1 MRVLVVEDDKNLR
14 EQLSLGADRRGLHR
28 RYRRQRRGRPIPRRD
43 RTLRLAILDLGL
55 PKVDGL
61 TVLKAWRKDG
71 RTMPVL
77 ILSARDRWS
86 EKVEGLDLGANDYV
100 TKPFHMAEL
109 LARVRANVRRQTDH
123 QSSVLEVG
131 DLRLNAATGQVTVN
145 GAPVKLTAY
154 QYKVLD
160 YLMHHAGR
168 IVSRTELTEKIY
180 SQDHERDSNTIEVFI
195 GILRRK
201 IGTRPH
207 HHRKGLGLSPGRSR
221 GTAVSAGAGGRP

>member
-14 EQLSLGADRRGLHR
+14 EQLQSALSDAGYTVDVAGDGEEGQFLGETEPYD
-28 RYRRQRRGRPIPRRD
+28 
-43 RTLRLAILDLGL
+43 LAILDLGL

-61 TVLKAWRKDG
+61 SVLKAWRKQG
-71 RTMPVL
+71 RGHPVL

-109 LARVRANVRRQTDH
+109 LARVRANVRRQTEH
-123 QSSVLEVG
+123 TSSVIEVG
-131 DLRLNAATGQVTVN
+131 DLALNSATGQVTVN

-180 SQDHERDSNTIEVFI
+180 AQDHERDSNTIEVFI

-201 IGTRPH
+201 IGTDRIVTE
-207 HHRKGLGLSPGRSR
+207 KGLGYRLVNP
-221 GTAVSAGAGGRP
+221 ADQQ

>member
-14 EQLSLGADRRGLHR
+14 EQLSAALGDAGYTVDVAEDGEEGQFLGETEP
-28 RYRRQRRGRPIPRRD
+28 YD
-43 RTLRLAILDLGL
+43 LAILDLGL
-55 PKVDGL
+55 PKVDGISI
-61 TVLKAWRKDG
+61 LKAWRKQDI
-71 RTMPVL
+71 TTPVL

-86 EKVEGLDLGANDYV
+86 EKVEGLDVGANDYV

-109 LARVRANVRRQTDH
+109 LARVRAHVRKTTDH
-123 QSSVLEVG
+123 KTSVLEVG
-131 DLRLNAATGQVTVN
+131 DLRLNSATGQVTVN
-145 GAPVKLTAY
+145 GAPIKLTAY

-168 IVSRTELTEKIY
+168 IVSRAELTEKIY

-201 IGTRPH
+201 IGTNRIITE
-207 HHRKGLGLSPGRSR
+207 KGLGYRLIDP
-221 GTAVSAGAGGRP
+221 AAQA

>member
-14 EQLSLGADRRGLHR
+14 EQLSGALTDAGYTVDTADNGEDGQFLGETEPYDLV
-28 RYRRQRRGRPIPRRD
+28 
-43 RTLRLAILDLGL
+43 ILDLGL

-61 TVLKAWRKDG
+61 SVLKAWRTEG

-100 TKPFHMAEL
+100 TKPFHMGEL

-123 QSSVLEVG
+123 QSSVIEVG
-131 DLRLNAATGQVTVN
+131 DLRLNSATAQVTVN

-201 IGTRPH
+201 IGANRIITE
-207 HHRKGLGLSPGRSR
+207 KGLGYRLVDPAAERQ
-221 GTAVSAGAGGRP
+221 

>member
-14 EQLSLGADRRGLHR
+14 EQLAAALGDAGYAVDSADNGEDGQFLGETEP
-28 RYRRQRRGRPIPRRD
+28 YD
-43 RTLRLAILDLGL
+43 LAILDLGL
-55 PKVDGL
+55 PKIDGL
-61 TVLKAWRKDG
+61 SVLKYWRKEG

-100 TKPFHMAEL
+100 TKPFHMGEL

-123 QSSVLEVG
+123 QSAVIEVG
-131 DLRLNAATGQVTVN
+131 DLQLNSATGQVSVN

-168 IVSRTELTEKIY
+168 IVSRSELTEKIY

-201 IGTRPH
+201 IGSDRIITE
-207 HHRKGLGLSPGRSR
+207 KGLGYRLVDP
-221 GTAVSAGAGGRP
+221 AAMQ

>member
-14 EQLSLGADRRGLHR
+14 EQLAQALGDAGYTVDTADNGEDGQFL
-28 RYRRQRRGRPIPRRD
+28 GETEAFD
-43 RTLRLAILDLGL
+43 LAILDLGL
-55 PKVDGL
+55 PKIDGL
-61 TVLKAWRKDG
+61 SVLKAWRKQA

-100 TKPFHMAEL
+100 TKPFHMGEL

-123 QSSVLEVG
+123 QTAVIEVG
-131 DLRLNAATGQVTVN
+131 DLRLNSATGQVTVN

-168 IVSRTELTEKIY
+168 IVSRSELTEKIY

-201 IGTRPH
+201 IGSDRILTE
-207 HHRKGLGLSPGRSR
+207 KGLGYRLIDP
-221 GTAVSAGAGGRP
+221 TAEQQ

>member
-14 EQLSLGADRRGLHR
+14 EQLAAALGDAGYTVDSADNGEDGQFLGETEP
-28 RYRRQRRGRPIPRRD
+28 YD
-43 RTLRLAILDLGL
+43 LAILDLGL
-55 PKVDGL
+55 PKIDGL
-61 TVLKAWRKDG
+61 SVLKYWRKEG

-100 TKPFHMAEL
+100 TKPFHMGEL

-123 QSSVLEVG
+123 QSSTLEVG
-131 DLRLNAATGQVTVN
+131 DLQLNAATGQVTVN

-168 IVSRTELTEKIY
+168 IVSRSELTEKIY

-201 IGTRPH
+201 IGSDRIITE
-207 HHRKGLGLSPGRSR
+207 KGLGYRLVDP
-221 GTAVSAGAGGRP
+221 AAMQ

>member
-1 MRVLVVEDDKNLR
+1 MRLLVVEDDKNLR
-14 EQLSLGADRRGLHR
+14 EQLNGALTDAGYTVDTADNGEEGQFLGETEPYDLV
-28 RYRRQRRGRPIPRRD
+28 
-43 RTLRLAILDLGL
+43 ILDLGL

-61 TVLKAWRKDG
+61 SVLKAWRKDG

-100 TKPFHMAEL
+100 TKPFHMGEL

-123 QSSVLEVG
+123 TSSTIEVG
-131 DLRLNAATGQVTVN
+131 DLRLNSATGQVTVN

-201 IGTRPH
+201 IGSNRIVTE
-207 HHRKGLGLSPGRSR
+207 KGLGYRLIDPA
-221 GTAVSAGAGGRP
+221 TEAQ

>member
-14 EQLSLGADRRGLHR
+14 EQLAAALGDAGYTVDSADNGEDGQFLGETEP
-28 RYRRQRRGRPIPRRD
+28 YD
-43 RTLRLAILDLGL
+43 LAILDLGL
-55 PKVDGL
+55 PKIDGL
-61 TVLKAWRKDG
+61 SVLKFWRKEG

-100 TKPFHMAEL
+100 TKPFHMGEL

-131 DLRLNAATGQVTVN
+131 DLQLNSATGQVTVN

-168 IVSRTELTEKIY
+168 IVSRSELTEKIY

-201 IGTRPH
+201 IGSNRILTE
-207 HHRKGLGLSPGRSR
+207 KGLGYRLIDP
-221 GTAVSAGAGGRP
+221 ADMQ

>member
-1 MRVLVVEDDKNLR
+1 MRVLVVEDDRNLR
-14 EQLSLGADRRGLHR
+14 EQLQSALTDAGYTVDVADNGEDGQHLGETEPFD
-28 RYRRQRRGRPIPRRD
+28 I
-43 RTLRLAILDLGL
+43 AILDLGL
-55 PKVDGL
+55 PKVDGIS
-61 TVLKAWRKDG
+61 VLKNWRKQNIN
-71 RTMPVL
+71 TPVL

-86 EKVEGLDLGANDYV
+86 EKVEGLDVGANDYL

-109 LARVRANVRRQTDH
+109 LARVRAHVRRQTDH
-123 QSSVLEVG
+123 KSSVLEVG

-145 GAPVKLTAY
+145 GAPIKLTAY

-168 IVSRTELTEKIY
+168 IVSRSELTEKIY

-201 IGTRPH
+201 IGSNRILTE
-207 HHRKGLGLSPGRSR
+207 KGLGYRLVDP
-221 GTAVSAGAGGRP
+221 AAGQ

>member
-1 MRVLVVEDDKNLR
+1 MRLLVVEDDKNLR
-14 EQLSLGADRRGLHR
+14 EQLASALGDAGYTVDTADNGEDGQFLGETEP
-28 RYRRQRRGRPIPRRD
+28 YD
-43 RTLRLAILDLGL
+43 LAILDLGL

-61 TVLKAWRKDG
+61 TVLKAWRKEG

-109 LARVRANVRRQTDH
+109 LARVRANVCRTTDH
-123 QSSVLEVG
+123 QSAVLEVG

-168 IVSRTELTEKIY
+168 IVSRAELTEKIY

-201 IGTRPH
+201 IGTDRIITE
-207 HHRKGLGLSPGRSR
+207 KGLGYRLIDP
-221 GTAVSAGAGGRP
+221 ADQQ

>member
-1 MRVLVVEDDKNLR
+1 MRLLVVEDDKNLR
-14 EQLSLGADRRGLHR
+14 EQLSGALTDAGYTVDTADNGEEGQFLGETEPYD
-28 RYRRQRRGRPIPRRD
+28 
-43 RTLRLAILDLGL
+43 LAILDLGL

-61 TVLKAWRKDG
+61 SVLKAWRKDG

-100 TKPFHMAEL
+100 TKPFHMGEL
-109 LARVRANVRRQTDH
+109 LARVRANVRRQTEH
-123 QSSVLEVG
+123 TSSTIEVG
-131 DLRLNAATGQVTVN
+131 DLRLNSATGQVTVN

-201 IGTRPH
+201 IGSNRILTE
-207 HHRKGLGLSPGRSR
+207 KGLGYRLIDPASE
-221 GTAVSAGAGGRP
+221 AQ

>member
-14 EQLSLGADRRGLHR
+14 EQLSGALTDAGYTVDTADNGEEGQFLGETEPYD
-28 RYRRQRRGRPIPRRD
+28 
-43 RTLRLAILDLGL
+43 LAILDLGL

-61 TVLKAWRKDG
+61 SVLKAWRKDG

-100 TKPFHMAEL
+100 TKPFHMGEL

-123 QSSVLEVG
+123 QSSIIEVG
-131 DLRLNAATGQVTVN
+131 DLRLNSATGQVTVN

-180 SQDHERDSNTIEVFI
+180 AQDHERDSNTIEVFV

-201 IGTRPH
+201 IGANRILTE
-207 HHRKGLGLSPGRSR
+207 KGLGYRLIDPA
-221 GTAVSAGAGGRP
+221 TEQA

>member
-14 EQLSLGADRRGLHR
+14 EQLSGALTDAGYTVDAADNGEDGQFLGETEPYD
-28 RYRRQRRGRPIPRRD
+28 
-43 RTLRLAILDLGL
+43 LAILDLGL

-61 TVLKAWRKDG
+61 SVLKAWRKEG

-100 TKPFHMAEL
+100 TKPFHMGEL

-131 DLRLNAATGQVTVN
+131 ELRLNAATGQVTVN

-168 IVSRTELTEKIY
+168 IVSRSELTEKIY

-201 IGTRPH
+201 IGANRIITE
-207 HHRKGLGLSPGRSR
+207 KGLGYRLVDP
-221 GTAVSAGAGGRP
+221 AEQQ

>member
-14 EQLSLGADRRGLHR
+14 EQLTTALTDAGYTVDAADNGEDGQFMGETEP
-28 RYRRQRRGRPIPRRD
+28 YDI
-43 RTLRLAILDLGL
+43 AILDLGL
-55 PKVDGL
+55 PQVDGL
-61 TVLKAWRKDG
+61 TILKAWRKEG
-71 RTMPVL
+71 RTLPVL

-86 EKVEGLDLGANDYV
+86 EKVEGLDLGANDYL
-100 TKPFHMAEL
+100 TKPFNMAEL
-109 LARVRANVRRQTDH
+109 LARVRAHVRKQTDH
-123 QSSVLEVG
+123 KSAVLEVG

-145 GAPVKLTAY
+145 GTPVKLTAY

-201 IGTRPH
+201 IGSNRIVTE
-207 HHRKGLGLSPGRSR
+207 KGLGYRLIDP
-221 GTAVSAGAGGRP
+221 AAEQ

>member
-14 EQLSLGADRRGLHR
+14 EQLSGALTDAGYTVDTADNGEDGQFLGETEPYD
-28 RYRRQRRGRPIPRRD
+28 
-43 RTLRLAILDLGL
+43 LAILDLGL

-61 TVLKAWRKDG
+61 SVLKAWRKEG
-71 RTMPVL
+71 RSMPVL

-145 GAPVKLTAY
+145 GAPIKLTAY

-168 IVSRTELTEKIY
+168 IVSRSELTEKIY
-180 SQDHERDSNTIEVFI
+180 SQDHERDSNTIEVFV

-201 IGTRPH
+201 IGSNRIITE
-207 HHRKGLGLSPGRSR
+207 KGLGYRLVDP
-221 GTAVSAGAGGRP
+221 AEQQ

>member
-14 EQLSLGADRRGLHR
+14 EQLSGALADAGYTVDTADNGEDGQFLGETEPYD
-28 RYRRQRRGRPIPRRD
+28 
-43 RTLRLAILDLGL
+43 LAILDLGL

-61 TVLKAWRKDG
+61 SVLKAWRKEG
-71 RTMPVL
+71 RSMPVL

-109 LARVRANVRRQTDH
+109 LARVRANVRRQTEH

-131 DLRLNAATGQVTVN
+131 DLSLNSATGQVTVN
-145 GAPVKLTAY
+145 GVPVKLTAY

-168 IVSRTELTEKIY
+168 IVSRAELTEKIY

-201 IGTRPH
+201 IGSDRIITE
-207 HHRKGLGLSPGRSR
+207 KGLGYRLVDP
-221 GTAVSAGAGGRP
+221 ADQQ

>member
-14 EQLSLGADRRGLHR
+14 EQLTAALTDAGYTVDSADNGEDGQFMGETEP
-28 RYRRQRRGRPIPRRD
+28 YDI
-43 RTLRLAILDLGL
+43 AILDLGL
-55 PKVDGL
+55 PQVDGL
-61 TVLKAWRKDG
+61 TILKAWRKEG
-71 RTMPVL
+71 RTLPVL

-86 EKVEGLDLGANDYV
+86 EKVEGLDLGANDYL
-100 TKPFHMAEL
+100 TKPFNMAEL
-109 LARVRANVRRQTDH
+109 LARVRAHVRKQTDH
-123 QSSVLEVG
+123 KSAVLEVG

-145 GAPVKLTAY
+145 GTPVKLTAY

-201 IGTRPH
+201 IGSNRIITE
-207 HHRKGLGLSPGRSR
+207 KGLGYRLIDP
-221 GTAVSAGAGGRP
+221 AAEQ

>member
-14 EQLSLGADRRGLHR
+14 DQLAAALGDAGYTVDTADNGEDGQFLGETEP
-28 RYRRQRRGRPIPRRD
+28 YD
-43 RTLRLAILDLGL
+43 LAILDLGL

-61 TVLKAWRKDG
+61 SVLKFWRKEG

-100 TKPFHMAEL
+100 TKPFHMGEL

-131 DLRLNAATGQVTVN
+131 DLQLNSATGQVTVN

-201 IGTRPH
+201 IGSDRIITE
-207 HHRKGLGLSPGRSR
+207 KGLGYRLIDP
-221 GTAVSAGAGGRP
+221 AAMQ

>member
-14 EQLSLGADRRGLHR
+14 EQLATALGDAGYTVDTADNGEDGQFLGETEP
-28 RYRRQRRGRPIPRRD
+28 YD
-43 RTLRLAILDLGL
+43 LAILDLGL

-61 TVLKAWRKDG
+61 TVLKSWRKDG
-71 RTMPVL
+71 RTLPVL

-100 TKPFHMAEL
+100 TKPFHMGEL

-168 IVSRTELTEKIY
+168 IVSRSELTEKIY

-201 IGTRPH
+201 IGSNRIITE
-207 HHRKGLGLSPGRSR
+207 KGLGYRLIDP
-221 GTAVSAGAGGRP
+221 AELQ

>member
-1 MRVLVVEDDKNLR
+1 MRLLVVEDDKNLR
-14 EQLSLGADRRGLHR
+14 EQLASALGDAGYTVDTAGDGEEGQFLGETEP
-28 RYRRQRRGRPIPRRD
+28 YD
-43 RTLRLAILDLGL
+43 LAILDLGL

-61 TVLKAWRKDG
+61 TVLKAWRKEG

-123 QSSVLEVG
+123 KSSVLEVG
-131 DLRLNAATGQVTVN
+131 DLRLNSATGQVTVN

-168 IVSRTELTEKIY
+168 IVSRAELTEKIY
-180 SQDHERDSNTIEVFI
+180 AQDHERDSNTIEVFV

-201 IGTRPH
+201 VGSNRIITE
-207 HHRKGLGLSPGRSR
+207 KGLGYRLVDP
-221 GTAVSAGAGGRP
+221 AEQQ

>member
-14 EQLSLGADRRGLHR
+14 EQLSSALGDAGYTVDVADNGEDGQFLGETEP
-28 RYRRQRRGRPIPRRD
+28 YD
-43 RTLRLAILDLGL
+43 LAILDLGL
-55 PKVDGL
+55 PKVDGISI
-61 TVLKAWRKDG
+61 LKFWRKEG

-86 EKVEGLDLGANDYV
+86 EKVEGLDVGANDYL

-109 LARVRANVRRQTDH
+109 LARVRAHVRRQTDH
-123 QSSVLEVG
+123 KSSVLEVG

-201 IGTRPH
+201 IGTNRIITE
-207 HHRKGLGLSPGRSR
+207 KGLGYRLIDPAAQS
-221 GTAVSAGAGGRP
+221 

>member
-14 EQLSLGADRRGLHR
+14 EQLSAALGEAGYSVDTADNGEDGQFLGETEP
-28 RYRRQRRGRPIPRRD
+28 YD
-43 RTLRLAILDLGL
+43 LAILDLGL

-61 TVLKAWRKDG
+61 SVLKAWRKEG

-86 EKVEGLDLGANDYV
+86 EKVEGLDLGAQDYV
-100 TKPFHMAEL
+100 TKPFHMGEL
-109 LARVRANVRRQTDH
+109 LARVRANVRRQTEH
-123 QSSVLEVG
+123 TSSVLEVG
-131 DLRLNAATGQVTVN
+131 ELRLNSATGQVTVN

-168 IVSRTELTEKIY
+168 IVSRAELTEKIY
-180 SQDHERDSNTIEVFI
+180 AQDHERDSNTIEVFI

-201 IGTRPH
+201 IGTERIITE
-207 HHRKGLGLSPGRSR
+207 KGLGYRLIDPAAE
-221 GTAVSAGAGGRP
+221 T

>member
-14 EQLSLGADRRGLHR
+14 EQLASALGDAGYTVDTADNGEDGQFLGETEP
-28 RYRRQRRGRPIPRRD
+28 YD
-43 RTLRLAILDLGL
+43 LAILDLGL

-61 TVLKAWRKDG
+61 SVLKAWRKEG
-71 RTMPVL
+71 RTLPVL

-123 QSSVLEVG
+123 KSSILEVG
-131 DLRLNAATGQVTVN
+131 DLRLNSATGQVTVN

-168 IVSRTELTEKIY
+168 IVSRSELTEKIY
-180 SQDHERDSNTIEVFI
+180 SQDHERDSNTIEVFV

-201 IGTRPH
+201 IGANRIITE
-207 HHRKGLGLSPGRSR
+207 KGLGYRLIDP
-221 GTAVSAGAGGRP
+221 AEQQ

>member
-1 MRVLVVEDDKNLR
+1 MRLLVVEDDKNLR
-14 EQLSLGADRRGLHR
+14 EQLASALGDAGYTVDTADNGEDGQFLGETEP
-28 RYRRQRRGRPIPRRD
+28 YD
-43 RTLRLAILDLGL
+43 LAILDLGL

-61 TVLKAWRKDG
+61 SVLKAWRKEG

-109 LARVRANVRRQTDH
+109 LARVRANVRRTTDH
-123 QSSVLEVG
+123 QSAVLEVG

-168 IVSRTELTEKIY
+168 IVSRAELTEKIY

-201 IGTRPH
+201 IGTDRIITE
-207 HHRKGLGLSPGRSR
+207 KGLGYRLINP
-221 GTAVSAGAGGRP
+221 AEQQ

>member
-14 EQLSLGADRRGLHR
+14 DQLSGALTDAGYTVDTADNGEDGQFLGETEPFD
-28 RYRRQRRGRPIPRRD
+28 
-43 RTLRLAILDLGL
+43 LAILDLGL

-61 TVLKAWRKDG
+61 TVLRAWRKQG
-71 RTMPVL
+71 RSLPVL

-100 TKPFHMAEL
+100 TKPFHMGEL
-109 LARVRANVRRQTDH
+109 LARVRANIRRQTDH
-123 QSSVLEVG
+123 QTSVIEVG
-131 DLRLNAATGQVTVN
+131 DLALNAATGQVTV
-145 GAPVKLTAY
+145 GGSPIKLTAY

-168 IVSRTELTEKIY
+168 LVSRSELTEKIY

-201 IGTRPH
+201 IGSNRIITE
-207 HHRKGLGLSPGRSR
+207 KGLGYRLIDP
-221 GTAVSAGAGGRP
+221 AVEPQ

>member
-14 EQLSLGADRRGLHR
+14 EQLSTALTDAGYTVDTADNGEDGQFLGETEPYD
-28 RYRRQRRGRPIPRRD
+28 
-43 RTLRLAILDLGL
+43 LAILDLGL

-61 TVLKAWRKDG
+61 SVLRAWRKEG
-71 RTMPVL
+71 RVMPVL

-123 QSSVLEVG
+123 KSSVLEVG
-131 DLRLNAATGQVTVN
+131 DLQLNAATGQVTVN
-145 GAPVKLTAY
+145 GVPVKLTAY

-201 IGTRPH
+201 LGSDRIITE
-207 HHRKGLGLSPGRSR
+207 KGLGYRLVDPAQGQ
-221 GTAVSAGAGGRP
+221 

>member
-14 EQLSLGADRRGLHR
+14 EQLASALADAGYTVDTADNGEDGQFLGETEPFD
-28 RYRRQRRGRPIPRRD
+28 
-43 RTLRLAILDLGL
+43 LAILDLGL

-61 TVLKAWRKDG
+61 TVLKAWRKEG
-71 RTMPVL
+71 RTLPVL

-109 LARVRANVRRQTDH
+109 LARVRANIRRQTDH
-123 QSSVLEVG
+123 TSSVLEVG
-131 DLRLNAATGQVTVN
+131 DLRLNSATGQVTVN
-145 GAPVKLTAY
+145 GVPIKLTAY

-168 IVSRTELTEKIY
+168 IVSRMELTEKIY
-180 SQDHERDSNTIEVFI
+180 AQDHERDSNTIEVFV

-201 IGTRPH
+201 IGQDRIITE
-207 HHRKGLGLSPGRSR
+207 KGLGYRLVNP
-221 GTAVSAGAGGRP
+221 AEQQ

>member
-14 EQLSLGADRRGLHR
+14 EQLSGALGDAGYTVDTADNGEDGQFMGETEP
-28 RYRRQRRGRPIPRRD
+28 YD
-43 RTLRLAILDLGL
+43 LAILDLGL

-61 TVLKAWRKDG
+61 SVLKAWRKDG
-71 RTMPVL
+71 RSMPVL

-100 TKPFHMAEL
+100 TKPFHMGEL
-109 LARVRANVRRQTDH
+109 LARVRANVRRQTEH
-123 QSSVLEVG
+123 TSSTIEVG
-131 DLRLNAATGQVTVN
+131 DLRLNSATGQVTVN

-201 IGTRPH
+201 IGSNRILTE
-207 HHRKGLGLSPGRSR
+207 KGLGYRLIDP
-221 GTAVSAGAGGRP
+221 AAEQQ

>member
-14 EQLSLGADRRGLHR
+14 EQLSGALTDAGYTVDTADNGEDGQFLGETEPYD
-28 RYRRQRRGRPIPRRD
+28 
-43 RTLRLAILDLGL
+43 LAILDLGL

-61 TVLKAWRKDG
+61 TVLKAWRKDV
-71 RTMPVL
+71 RAMPVL

-100 TKPFHMAEL
+100 TKPFHMGEL
-109 LARVRANVRRQTDH
+109 LARVRANVRRQTEH
-123 QSSVLEVG
+123 TSSTIEVG
-131 DLRLNAATGQVTVN
+131 DLRLNSATGQVTVN

-201 IGTRPH
+201 IGSNRILTE
-207 HHRKGLGLSPGRSR
+207 KGLGYRLIDP
-221 GTAVSAGAGGRP
+221 AAEQQ

>member
-14 EQLSLGADRRGLHR
+14 EQLSGALTDAGYTVDTADNGEDGQFLGETEPYDLV
-28 RYRRQRRGRPIPRRD
+28 
-43 RTLRLAILDLGL
+43 ILDLGL

-61 TVLKAWRKDG
+61 TVLKAWRKEG
-71 RTMPVL
+71 RSMPVL

-100 TKPFHMAEL
+100 TKPFHMGEL

-123 QSSVLEVG
+123 QSSVIEVG
-131 DLRLNAATGQVTVN
+131 DLSLNSATGQVTVN

-180 SQDHERDSNTIEVFI
+180 AQDHERDSNTIEVFI

-201 IGTRPH
+201 IGANRIITE
-207 HHRKGLGLSPGRSR
+207 KGLGYRLIDPA
-221 GTAVSAGAGGRP
+221 TEQQ